1 MGTYMC
7 IYLRLNIPSLSD
19 IILTIHV
26 KKEEE
31 EKKWRIK
38 ILTLWIKLK

>member
-1 MGTYMC
+1 MC

-26 KKEEE
+26 KKDEE
-31 EKKWRIK
+31 EKK
-38 ILTLWIKLK
+38 